1 MSLSYKDLTDREV
14 SILSM
19 ALATARAKYE
29 DSPPADAFE
38 ADRNRQ
44 LDEWIDGLEKWK
56 QGA

>member
-1 MSLSYKDLTDREV
+1 MSLSYKDLTEREV

-29 DSPPADAFE
+29 NDPLTDTFE